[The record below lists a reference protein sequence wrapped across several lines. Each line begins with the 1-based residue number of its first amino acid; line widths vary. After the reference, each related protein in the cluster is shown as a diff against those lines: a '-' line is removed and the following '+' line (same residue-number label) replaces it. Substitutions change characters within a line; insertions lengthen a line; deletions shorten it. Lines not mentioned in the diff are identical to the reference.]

1 MAGCEVR
8 CPCGGEPHVFP
19 LHLHAARDPLR
30 IRAVEMGLR
39 RPDQPLPSLCGECIL
54 ERLCNA
60 LVGDDDLLGEAEEA
74 DDGEVD
80 AWIDG
85 IRERMAREEHR

>member
-1 MAGCEVR
+1 
-8 CPCGGEPHVFP
+8 VFP
-19 LHLHAARDPLR
+19 PHLQAEREVLR
-30 IRAVEMGLR
+30 IRSVEMGMR

-60 LVGDDDLLGEAEEA
+60 LVGDDDLLGESEKT
-74 DDGEVD
+74 DDGEMD

-85 IRERMAREEHR
+85 IRERMAREERR